1 MLLCKICVFLFLV
14 TCSILLYV
22 RASVCCHARCV
33 YVRVRERVREM
44 GEGKKIYIGRW
55 TGGQLTC
62 VISLYKSILASSC
75 PAQVFR
81 RWPCRPQSRPSLSCP
96 AGGYVLVSPSPPLAH
111 PPPRASLFLN
121 MTVASKILTV
131 LLQQPHP
138 ETCQHIQGRAQD
150 AKGRQLVRC
159 GLCA

>member
-1 MLLCKICVFLFLV
+1 MQDMCVFIFGYLQLLV
-14 TCSILLYV
+14 CARQCVLSCTL
-22 RASVCCHARCV
+22 RVCE
-33 YVRVRERVREM
+33 RERVKEM

-81 RWPCRPQSRPSLSCP
+81 RWPCRPQSRPSLSCA